1 MANSKFEYV
10 KEFEPDDRL
19 PPSNWIVVRIDGCHF
34 HQFSVDHA
42 FEKPNDE
49 NALNLMNACAVSMLE
64 QFPDIVFAY
73 GVSDE
78 YSFVLKETSQFYQR
92 RASKILSL
100 TVSYFTAVYVMKW
113 KEFFPHKDLKRP
125 PFFDGRVLCYPR
137 AKIIRDYLSW
147 RQVDCHINNQYNT
160 CFWMLVKSGK
170 TEREAQE
177 MLKGMLSKDKNELL
191 FQQFGANYDKLPAMF
206 RKGSCVY
213 RDKVE
218 ETVKFDLTGNPVKR
232 IRKKVVLG
240 HFDIIGP
247 NFWRE
252 HPEILEED

>member
-1 MANSKFEYV
+1 M
-10 KEFEPDDRL
+10 
-19 PPSNWIVVRIDGCHF
+19 
-34 HQFSVDHA
+34 QFLYFFCRFSADHA

-78 YSFVLKETSQFYQR
+78 YSFVLKEASQFYQR
-92 RASKILSL
+92 RARLSHNE
-100 TVSYFTAVYVMKW
+100 YFHIKAIIYFHYIVL
-113 KEFFPHKDLKRP
+113 PHKDLKRP
-125 PFFDGRVLCYPR
+125 PFFDGRVVCYPR

-177 MLKGMLSKDKNELL
+177 MLKGTLSKDKNELL
-191 FQQFGANYDKLPAMF
+191 FQQFGVNYDKLPAMF

-213 RDKVE
+213 RDKVKLL
-218 ETVKFDLTGNPVKR
+218 VKFDESRNPVRR

-247 NFWRE
+247 NFWHE